1 MATTNFSGE
10 ITSNGVKILLFY
22 FPSLLILSIVLT
34 IKIILINN
42 GIILNSSTD
51 ETNNIFSNQIAFA
64 IIGSISTN
72 LMACSI
78 FYIRK
83 IYKLFLSSS
92 FILQDQGSLKTKGT
106 ILYFIIRPIF
116 SVCFTLLLIIG
127 LKAGLI
133 NIFQNDNTIS
143 SSFTDVCMFISFFIG
158 FSSGKFLES
167 IEKKSEIM
175 AESLLNN

>member
-1 MATTNFSGE
+1 MGTNKFTGE
-10 ITSNGVKILLFY
+10 ITSKGIIILLFY
-22 FPSLLILSIVLT
+22 FPSLLILSILSA
-34 IKIILINN
+34 I
-42 GIILNSSTD
+42 GIICSSLAN
-51 ETNNIFSNQIAFA
+51 ETNTTFSNQISFA
-64 IIGSISTN
+64 LIGSISTN

-83 IYKLFLSSS
+83 IYKIFLSSS
-92 FILQDQGSLKTKGT
+92 FTVQNQGSLKTKGT
-106 ILYFIIRPIF
+106 ILYFMIRPIF

-167 IEKKSEIM
+167 IEKKSQTI

>member
-1 MATTNFSGE
+1 MSNNNFSGE
-10 ITSNGVKILLFY
+10 ITSSGVRILLLY
-22 FPSLLILSIVLT
+22 FPFLLIVSIFFT
-34 IKIILINN
+34 MRIILLNN
-42 GIILNSSTD
+42 AIILDSSTN
-51 ETNNIFSNQIAFA
+51 ETNSIFSNQIAFA
-64 IIGSISTN
+64 LIGSISTN

-83 IYKLFLSSS
+83 IYKIFLSSS
-92 FILQDQGSLKTKGT
+92 FILQEQGSLKTKGT
-106 ILYFIIRPIF
+106 ILYFVIRPIF

-133 NIFQNDNTIS
+133 NIFENDNTIS

-167 IEKKSEIM
+167 IEKKSQTI

>member
-1 MATTNFSGE
+1 MSNNNFSGE
-10 ITSNGVKILLFY
+10 ITSRGIRILLFY
-22 FPSLLILSIVLT
+22 FPSLLILSIFLT
-34 IKIILINN
+34 IRIILLNN
-42 GIILNSSTD
+42 GIILDSSVN
-51 ETNNIFSNQIAFA
+51 ETNSIFSNQIAFA
-64 IIGSISTN
+64 LIGSISTN

-83 IYKLFLSSS
+83 IYKIFLSSS
-92 FILQDQGSLKTKGT
+92 FTVQNKGSLKTLGT
-106 ILYFIIRPIF
+106 ILYFMIRPIF

-158 FSSGKFLES
+158 FSSGKFLKS
-167 IEKKSEIM
+167 IEKKSETM
-175 AESLLNN
+175 AESLLNS